1 MRRVGAT
8 SCHGLRLVIT
18 PGCAAV
24 QTSLDKVSEFMSLLV
39 WEGLWMDGWMVD
51 EMMDVWVDSSN
62 SSKYAPLI
70 GKRI

>member
-39 WEGLWMDGWMVD
+39 WEGLWMDGWMD
-51 EMMDVWVDSSN
+51 GWMMDDGRVDGTAVKHIN
-62 SSKYAPLI
+62 HK
-70 GKRI
+70 